1 MDFAPRMSRFKASP
15 SQIASARVRDL
26 QAEGRDIIK
35 LTAGE
40 PDFPAPEHAKRAVIE
55 LMDRNEIQYTPV
67 NGTLAMRQAVRAK
80 FKRDNDL
87 DYDLDQIAVGAG
99 SKQVLFNTLMATVS
113 AGDEVIIPGP
123 YWASYPDM
131 VKLAGGTPVFVLAG
145 QNEKFKMR
153 PEELDAAITA
163 QSKWLMFCSPS
174 NPTGAAYSRDELRAL
189 ADVLLR
195 HPHVHILTD
204 DVYEHLIFDGR
215 EFATL
220 AQVEPGLFD
229 RTVTT
234 NSVSKAY
241 SMTGFRC
248 GYAGGPKD
256 IIAKMSN
263 MQSQSTAGVSALGQ
277 AAAVA
282 ALNGPQELLS
292 ERAADLQRRRD
303 ILFEKLNAAA
313 GLSCD
318 LPDGAMYI
326 FCSCAGA
333 IGKRA
338 PGGGTIE
345 TDTDFTMYL
354 LDAVGVAV
362 VQGEAYGLSP
372 YFRASFVAPEADLI
386 RGGDLIQQACAALS

>member
-1 MDFAPRMSRFKASP
+1 
-15 SQIASARVRDL
+15 
-26 QAEGRDIIK
+26 
-35 LTAGE
+35 
-40 PDFPAPEHAKRAVIE
+40 
-55 LMDRNEIQYTPV
+55 
-67 NGTLAMRQAVRAK
+67 
-80 FKRDNDL
+80 
-87 DYDLDQIAVGAG
+87 
-99 SKQVLFNTLMATVS
+99 
-113 AGDEVIIPGP
+113 
-123 YWASYPDM
+123 M

-163 QSKWLMFCSPS
+163 QTKWLMFCSPS
-174 NPTGAAYSRDELRAL
+174 NPTGAAYARDELRAL

-204 DVYEHLIFDGR
+204 DVYEHLLFDGR

-220 AQVEPGLFD
+220 AQVEPQLFD
-229 RTVTT
+229 RTVTA

-263 MQSQSTAGVSALGQ
+263 MQSQSTAGVSAVGQ

-282 ALNGPQELLS
+282 ALNGPQELLA
-292 ERAADLQRRRD
+292 ERSANLQHRRD
-303 ILFEKLNAAA
+303 ILFEKLNAAD

-338 PGGGTIE
+338 PDGGSIE

-386 RGGDLIQQACAALS
+386 RGGDLIQQACAALG

>member
-1 MDFAPRMSRFKASP
+1 MDFAPRMSRFKPSP

-40 PDFPAPEHAKRAVIE
+40 PDFPAPDHAKRAVIE

-87 DYDLDQIAVGAG
+87 DYDLDQIAVGSG
-99 SKQVLFNTLMATVS
+99 SKQVLFNALMATVS

-163 QSKWLMFCSPS
+163 QTKWLMFCSPS
-174 NPTGAAYSRDELRAL
+174 NPTGAAYARDELRAL

-204 DVYEHLIFDGR
+204 DVYEHLLFDGR

-220 AQVEPGLFD
+220 AQVEPQLFD
-229 RTVTT
+229 RTVTA

-263 MQSQSTAGVSALGQ
+263 MQSQSTAGVSAVGQ

-282 ALNGPQELLS
+282 ALNGPQELLA
-292 ERAADLQRRRD
+292 ERSANLQHRRD
-303 ILFEKLNAAA
+303 ILFEKLNAAD

-338 PGGGTIE
+338 PDGGSIE